1 MPIYQSDS
9 FQELIFLLDFDEMQN
24 ANGTTNGN
32 GHDREYFIS
41 PSRGQRDFLQVIE
54 DVIEFVIED
63 QASKYAVV
71 VGTDSGETITPNG
84 HARLAASLAESRRGA
99 MTKRA
104 GLADFVSV
112 VTVHRIGKHGRYF
125 WKKISDIKTFDR
137 HDRMLKEAYYSLDLA
152 QRVVAQLR
160 DKLSDQLYDFEIHL
174 DIGNNGPTKN
184 MIQEIVG
191 MITGNGF
198 VARIKPDS
206 YAANKV
212 ADRYV

>member
-1 MPIYQSDS
+1 
-9 FQELIFLLDFDEMQN
+9 MQN
-24 ANGTTNGN
+24 SANNI
-32 GHDREYFIS
+32 EYFIS
-41 PSRGQRDFLQVIE
+41 PSRGQRDFLQVVE
-54 DVIEFVIED
+54 DVIEFISED
-63 QASKYAVV
+63 ETSKYAVV
-71 VGTDSGETITPNG
+71 VGTDSEETITPNG
-84 HARLAASLAESRRGA
+84 H
-99 MTKRA
+99 A

-125 WKKISDIKTFDR
+125 WKRMPDVKTFDR

-152 QRVVAQLR
+152 QRVVAHLR
-160 DKLSDQLYDFEIHL
+160 DKLNDQLYDFEIHL

-198 VARIKPDS
+198 TARIKPDS

-212 ADRYV
+212 ADRHV